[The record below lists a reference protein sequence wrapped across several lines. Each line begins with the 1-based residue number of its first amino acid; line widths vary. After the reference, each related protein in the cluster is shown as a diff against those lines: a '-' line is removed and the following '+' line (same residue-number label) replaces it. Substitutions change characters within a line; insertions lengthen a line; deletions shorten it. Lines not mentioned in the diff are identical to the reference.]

1 MINMSERILIGIYPE
16 NDYRDYLAHSRS
28 GKAWKS
34 HKYISRK
41 KGKHGQWVYKY
52 ATSSHGG
59 GESKTRS
66 VERGIFK
73 NDTTGGSGRMFIR
86 NDQTDEEIS
95 NKVDELLKMRP
106 YMGLVL
112 NNKARNRYDQKLK
125 LYTDEDTNRVYKK
138 LGVDRP
144 KKKKNS

>member
-1 MINMSERILIGIYPE
+1 MMNTYPE
-16 NDYRDYLAHSRS
+16 NDYRNYLMHW
-28 GKAWKS
+28 GKGKES
-34 HKYISRK
+34 KNHKYVSRK
-41 KGKHGQWVYKY
+41 MGKHGKWVYKY

-95 NKVDELLKMRP
+95 NKVDELLKMQK

-125 LYTDEDTNRVYKK
+125 LYTDEDTNRVFKK